1 MTKVNTSRR
10 DFLIRALGVTA
21 AGATTALP
29 IVKVAGASVLTEHH
43 LKEPVPAIQEGGY
56 WHFPGS

>member
-10 DFLIRALGVTA
+10 NFLIRARRQGGRRYNGIAIVKL
-21 AGATTALP
+21 AGAR
-29 IVKVAGASVLTEHH
+29 VLTERH
-43 LKEPVPAIQEGGY
+43 LKEPMPAIQESGY